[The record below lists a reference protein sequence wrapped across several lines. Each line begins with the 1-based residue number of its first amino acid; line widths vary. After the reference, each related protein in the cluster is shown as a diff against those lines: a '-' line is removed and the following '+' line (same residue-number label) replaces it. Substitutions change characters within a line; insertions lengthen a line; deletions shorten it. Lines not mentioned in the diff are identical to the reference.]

1 MLTVV
6 VGGLLMTVSCGG
18 KKPYKIDGT
27 VEGLG
32 TQNLTVIYHDGTA
45 LREMSTNAVNSAF
58 HIEGM
63 AEVPVVVEVYNNQN
77 RRIGCIG
84 AENGDEVNV
93 KFKAGDPLFMEAE
106 GNETSELLGEFLKK
120 NSKSLNSAIEKQI
133 MVEPAAELSVVLA
146 GYYYNIGEDV
156 VRADSILS
164 LFDYATVTNT
174 PILRSKAE
182 TASRLSGGGQTVV
195 PLELYSTNDSI
206 ERFEPST
213 KTNTLYVFTD
223 IHTMPDSILHF
234 ADSMARDIE
243 VAMIRLSVDTFGWH
257 KDARRFSKKV
267 KHFWALGGAADAR
280 LECFNIPSVPY
291 FVVAD
296 TIANQIY
303 RGSKFPVLPQ

>member
-1 MLTVV
+1 MLAVV
-6 VGGLLMTVSCGG
+6 ISGLLMTMSCGG
-18 KKPYKIDGT
+18 RKSYKIDGT

-32 TQNLTVIYHDGTA
+32 TQNLTVIYHDGSA
-45 LREMSTNAVNSAF
+45 LREVSTNAVNSAF

-63 AEVPVVVEVYNNQN
+63 AEAPVVVEVYNNQS
-77 RRIGCIG
+77 RRIGCVV
-84 AENGDEVNV
+84 AENGDEIKV

-106 GNETSELLGEFLKK
+106 GNETSELLGAFLTN
-120 NSKSLNSAIEKQI
+120 NSKSLNDAIEKQI
-133 MVEPAAELSVVLA
+133 MMNPAAELSVVLA
-146 GYYYNIGEDV
+146 GYYYNVGEDV

-164 LFDYATVTNT
+164 LFDYATITNT

-182 TASRLSGGGQTVV
+182 IASRLSRGGQSVE
-195 PLELYSTNDSI
+195 PLELYSSNDSI

-213 KTNTLYVFTD
+213 KTNTLYMFTD

-234 ADSMARDIE
+234 ADSLARDIE

-257 KDARRFSKKV
+257 KDVRRFSKKV

-280 LECFNIPSVPY
+280 LECFNIPSSPY

-303 RGSKFPVLPQ
+303 RGTTLPVLPQ